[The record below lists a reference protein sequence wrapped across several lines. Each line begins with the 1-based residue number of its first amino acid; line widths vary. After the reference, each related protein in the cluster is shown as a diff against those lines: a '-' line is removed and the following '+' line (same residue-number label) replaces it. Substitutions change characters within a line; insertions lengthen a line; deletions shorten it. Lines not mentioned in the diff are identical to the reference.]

1 MKCTRL
7 ISRNEPLRDPPL
19 LLGRPACLLQVFSIH
34 AYNTTEF
41 KPAVSVEE
49 AERRYKH
56 WQKAVHRSLDLAD
69 LAE

>member
-1 MKCTRL
+1 MTL
-7 ISRNEPLRDPPL
+7 SYSWAVMPF
-19 LLGRPACLLQVFSIH
+19 LQVFSIH